1 MSTPHTL
8 LAPASVNACPDL
20 TESDYAAAIGALR
33 ARQFG
38 HGAATDRF
46 ERSVAAFLG
55 VADVVAVSSGTAAL
69 QIALTVAGVR
79 RGDEVIVPSMTYCAS
94 IHAILAC
101 GARPRFIEV
110 DPTTLCVTAETVVEA
125 LTTRTR
131 AVMPV
136 LYGGRAVDL
145 AKIRRVLDARG
156 IGVVEDAA
164 HAFGSSVSAR
174 LVGAAGLLTC
184 FSFGPIKNLTCIEGG
199 AVVPR
204 TPGEAAVVRRLR
216 ALGIAASQAQRIA
229 TTTYTVDSAGLRAT
243 MSAVHAAVGC
253 SQLERFA
260 RSAARRKELWMA
272 YRDQLH
278 GLDGVTLIDVD
289 VDHSVPFNCVV
300 RIHHGTRDR
309 VHTRLRDNGIG
320 VGVHY
325 PPNHLQP
332 AFRRWHRPLPVTER
346 LGREILS
353 LPFHSAMTALDVEHV
368 VCHLRGAVARERR
381 STR

>member
-1 MSTPHTL
+1 MSKPHTL
-8 LAPASVNACPDL
+8 SEPASVNARPDL
-20 TESDYAAAIGALR
+20 TESDYAAASAALR
-33 ARQFG
+33 AGQFG
-38 HGAATDRF
+38 HGAATDQF
-46 ERSVAAFLG
+46 ERSVAAHLG
-55 VADVVAVSSGTAAL
+55 VDDVVAVSSGTAAL
-69 QIALTVAGVR
+69 QIALTVAGIH

-94 IHAILAC
+94 IHAILAG

-145 AKIRRVLDARG
+145 AAIHQLLDARG
-156 IGVVEDAA
+156 ISVVEDAA
-164 HAFGSSVSAR
+164 HAFGSSVGTR
-174 LVGAAGLLTC
+174 LVGTAGLLTC

-199 AVVPR
+199 AIVPR
-204 TPGEAAVVRRLR
+204 TPSEAAAARRLR
-216 ALGIAASQAQRIA
+216 ALGIAASQAHRIA

-260 RSAARRKELWMA
+260 RSAAHRRELWRT

-278 GLDGVTLIDVD
+278 GLDGVKLIDVD
-289 VDHSVPFNCVV
+289 VENSVPFNCVV
-300 RIHHGTRDR
+300 RVHRGARDR
-309 VHTRLRDNGIG
+309 LHTRMRDNGIG

-346 LGREILS
+346 VGREILS
-353 LPFHSAMTALDVEHV
+353 LPFHPAMTALDVEHV
-368 VCHLRGAVARERR
+368 VCQLRGALDSEG